1 MNIERFRVRAG
12 DRRPLD
18 REATDFTNGFE
29 TKGAA
34 REHLA
39 DRLERLETLQSKL
52 YGQKRHS
59 LVVILQ
65 GMDTSGKDSAIGHVF
80 RGFNPAGTKV
90 WSFKRPSPDELSHDF
105 LWRAVRVLPARG
117 DVAVFNR
124 SYYEEVLVVRV
135 HPELVEEECLPAERV
150 RSKIWEERFED
161 INVFERH
168 LWRNG
173 TILVK
178 FFLNISRKEQE
189 RRLLERIEDPSKNW
203 KFSPGDLPERAKWS
217 AYMAAYAD
225 ALAAT
230 STGRAPWHVIPA
242 DHKWFAHAAIAEIL
256 YETLSDLDLRFPRLT
271 PVQQRELAQARR
283 QLGRK
288 RPRRP

>member
-1 MNIERFRVRAG
+1 VA
-12 DRRPLD
+12 RRP
-18 REATDFTNGFE
+18 R
-29 TKGAA
+29 AA
-34 REHLA
+34 
-39 DRLERLETLQSKL
+39 
-52 YGQKRHS
+52 
-59 LVVILQ
+59 
-65 GMDTSGKDSAIGHVF
+65 
-80 RGFNPAGTKV
+80 
-90 WSFKRPSPDELSHDF
+90 
-105 LWRAVRVLPARG
+105 ARG

-124 SYYEEVLVVRV
+124 SYYEEVVVVRV
-135 HPELVEEECLPAERV
+135 HPELLEQERLPKERV

-203 KFSPGDLPERAKWS
+203 KFSPGDLPERTKWS
-217 AYMAAYAD
+217 AYMAAYAE

-230 STGRAPWHVIPA
+230 STGHAPWHVIPA

-271 PVQQRELAQARR
+271 PAQQRELAQARR

-288 RPRRP
+288 RPRRR